1 MLLLN
6 KMIAIEFL
14 KLQLNDL
21 IDKLLY
27 LKKHT
32 INDDEIQEL
41 IVQIKHIRTYLNL
54 EEELQLK
61 LPIL

>member
-1 MLLLN
+1 
-6 KMIAIEFL
+6 MIAIEFL
-14 KLQLNDL
+14 KYQLNDL
-21 IDKLLY
+21 IDKMLY

-41 IVQIKHIRTYLNL
+41 IVQIKHIRNYLNL

-61 LPIL
+61 LPLL

>member
-1 MLLLN
+1 
-6 KMIAIEFL
+6 MIAIEFL
-14 KLQLNDL
+14 KLQLNNL

-41 IVQIKHIRTYLNL
+41 IVQIKHIRNYLNL

-61 LPIL
+61 LPLL

>member
-1 MLLLN
+1 
-6 KMIAIEFL
+6 MIAIEFL

-21 IDKLLY
+21 IDKMLY

-41 IVQIKHIRTYLNL
+41 IVQIKHIRNYLNL

-61 LPIL
+61 LPFL

>member
-1 MLLLN
+1 
-6 KMIAIEFL
+6 MIAIEFL

-41 IVQIKHIRTYLNL
+41 IVQIKHIRNYLNL

-61 LPIL
+61 LPLL

>member
-1 MLLLN
+1 
-6 KMIAIEFL
+6 MIAIEFL
-14 KLQLNDL
+14 KYQLNNL
-21 IDKLLY
+21 IDKMLY

-41 IVQIKHIRTYLNL
+41 IVQIKHIRNYLNL

-61 LPIL
+61 LPLL

>member
-1 MLLLN
+1 
-6 KMIAIEFL
+6 MIAIEFL
-14 KLQLNDL
+14 KYQLNDL
-21 IDKLLY
+21 IDKMLY
-27 LKKHT
+27 LKKNK

-61 LPIL
+61 LPLL

>member
-1 MLLLN
+1 
-6 KMIAIEFL
+6 MIAIEFL

-21 IDKLLY
+21 IDKMLY

-41 IVQIKHIRTYLNL
+41 PTGKEN
-54 EEELQLK
+54 K
-61 LPIL
+61 D